1 MTVPSVA
8 ENVASRFKLMDRP
21 HLSPGKCA
29 VCGSVHRAVLDFGL
43 NLARYGAVMLCED
56 CVCEAAERFG
66 MVRPSQLEAATLQTG
81 QSVDEYLTLHNLK
94 AVPNELYDAFSVALG
109 VFSSVP
115 LPAFSDHTDS
125 SVGPVAEGT
134 EEVRGQL
141 QLVFADGESNDSE
154 SDGNV
159 EAFDLGV

>member
-8 ENVASRFKLMDRP
+8 ENVASRFKLYERP
-21 HLSPGKCA
+21 VLSPGKCA

-66 MVRPSQLEAATLQTG
+66 MVRPAELEDATLQTG
-81 QSVDEYLTLHNLK
+81 QSVEEYLTLHNLK
-94 AVPNELYDAFSVALG
+94 VVTNELYDAFSVAFG
-109 VFSSVP
+109 VFSTVP
-115 LPAFSDHTDS
+115 LPDFSDYADS

-141 QLVFADGESNDSE
+141 QLVFADGESDNSKP
-154 SDGNV
+154 DGDV
-159 EAFDLGV
+159 EAFDL